1 MAGEWGL
8 GVVLGLAL
16 GGWGSWLFRQP
27 STRLRHRATAKARAR
42 ASDSNPLNTP
52 QLLAWIDSATQGW
65 LILKPDLSI
74 AYINAKAER
83 LLRIPQH
90 TLVRGQQVEDVLRV
104 DLLHEVILSVRQQQ
118 RPQRIEWDM
127 RGDPLEAVVL
137 PGSDEWLL
145 LLLQSRQSLDAQQ
158 QQQERWVSD
167 VAHELKTP
175 LTALMLVSDRLEAA
189 VQGDDTVLV
198 QRLQKEL
205 SRLKVLVDD
214 LLELSRLENSLPM
227 DQSDYE
233 GLILNDVVQNAWSSI
248 RPLAEQRRIHLMMTG
263 EPEAW
268 MRGDQPRLHRAILNL
283 LDNALRYAPDG
294 SAVEVDLQPSGGWWL
309 LAVRDHGQGLS
320 EPDLERMFQR
330 FYRGDPSRA
339 RTTRS
344 GSGLG
349 LAIVQQ
355 IAVNHGGRI
364 QARNQPDGGA
374 SIELLL
380 PRHVHHE
387 QT

>member
-1 MAGEWGL
+1 MASDWSL
-8 GVVLGLAL
+8 GVAL
-16 GGWGSWLFRQP
+16 GVALGWGGNWLVRRRNTF
-27 STRLRHRATAKARAR
+27 SRHRTSSKQREPY
-42 ASDSNPLNTP
+42 PLSTP
-52 QLLAWIDSATQGW
+52 QLLAWIDDATQGW

-83 LLRIPQH
+83 LLRIPH
-90 TLVRGQQVEDVLRV
+90 HALVRGQQFEALSQV
-104 DLLHEVILSVRQQQ
+104 DSIHEAIISVRHQQ
-118 RPQRIEWDM
+118 RPQRIEWNLQ
-127 RGDPLEAVVL
+127 GDPLETVVL
-137 PGSDEWLL
+137 PGSDEWIL
-145 LLLQSRQSLDAQQ
+145 LLLQSRQSLEAQQ

-189 VQGDDTVLV
+189 VSSDDTVLV

-214 LLELSRLENSLPM
+214 LLELSRLQNSLPM
-227 DQSDYE
+227 DNSLYS
-233 GLILNDVVQNAWSSI
+233 GLVLNEVVQSAWSSI
-248 RPLAEQRRIHLMMTG
+248 RPLAEQRNIQLVMTG
-263 EPEAW
+263 EAEAW

-283 LDNALRYAPDG
+283 LDNALRYSPDG
-294 SAVEVDLQPSGGWWL
+294 SQVDVDVQPSGGWWL
-309 LAVRDHGQGLS
+309 LTVRDYGQGLS
-320 EPDLERMFQR
+320 EPDLEKMFQR

-374 SIELLL
+374 CMELLL
-380 PRHVHHE
+380 PRHANGD
-387 QT
+387 QA

>member
-1 MAGEWGL
+1 MASDWSMGVAL
-8 GVVLGLAL
+8 GVAL
-16 GGWGSWLFRQP
+16 GWGGNWLVRRRNTF
-27 STRLRHRATAKARAR
+27 SRHRTSSKQREPY
-42 ASDSNPLNTP
+42 PLSTP
-52 QLLAWIDSATQGW
+52 QLLAWIDDATQGW

-83 LLRIPQH
+83 LLRIPH
-90 TLVRGQQVEDVLRV
+90 HALVRGQQFEALSQV
-104 DLLHEVILSVRQQQ
+104 DSIHEAIISVRHQQ
-118 RPQRIEWDM
+118 RPQRIEWNLQ
-127 RGDPLEAVVL
+127 GDPLETVVL
-137 PGSDEWLL
+137 PGSDEWIL
-145 LLLQSRQSLDAQQ
+145 LLLQSRQSLEAQQ

-189 VQGDDTVLV
+189 VSSDDTVLV

-214 LLELSRLENSLPM
+214 LLELSRLQNSLPM
-227 DQSDYE
+227 DNSLYS
-233 GLILNDVVQNAWSSI
+233 GLVLNEVVQSAWSSI
-248 RPLAEQRRIHLMMTG
+248 RPLAEQRNIQLVMTG
-263 EPEAW
+263 EAEAW

-283 LDNALRYAPDG
+283 LDNALRYSPDG
-294 SAVEVDLQPSGGWWL
+294 SQVDVDVQPSGGWWL
-309 LAVRDHGQGLS
+309 LTVRDYGQGLS
-320 EPDLERMFQR
+320 EPDLEKMFQR

-374 SIELLL
+374 CMELLL
-380 PRHVHHE
+380 PRHANGD
-387 QT
+387 QA

>member
-1 MAGEWGL
+1 MASDWSL
-8 GVVLGLAL
+8 GVAL
-16 GGWGSWLFRQP
+16 GVALGWGGHWLVRRRSTSRRRRANSRQ
-27 STRLRHRATAKARAR
+27 REAY
-42 ASDSNPLNTP
+42 PLSTP
-52 QLLAWIDSATQGW
+52 QLLAWVDDATQGW

-83 LLRIPQH
+83 LLRIPH
-90 TLVRGQQVEDVLRV
+90 HALVRGQQFEDVSQL
-104 DLLHEVILSVRQQQ
+104 DAIHEAIINVRHQQ
-118 RPQRIEWDM
+118 RPQRIEWNLQ
-127 RGDPLEAVVL
+127 GDPLETVVL
-137 PGSDEWLL
+137 PGSDEWML
-145 LLLQSRQSLDAQQ
+145 LLLQSRQSLEAQQ

-189 VQGDDTVLV
+189 VSSDDTVLV
-198 QRLQKEL
+198 LRLQKEL

-227 DQSDYE
+227 DNNHYT
-233 GLILNDVVQNAWSSI
+233 GLVLNEVVQSAWSSI
-248 RPLAEQRRIHLMMTG
+248 RPLAEQRNIQLVMTG

-283 LDNALRYAPDG
+283 LDNALRYSPDG
-294 SAVEVDLQPSGGWWL
+294 SPVEVDIQPSGGWWL
-309 LAVRDHGQGLS
+309 LTVRDYGQGLS
-320 EPDLERMFQR
+320 EPDLEKMFQR

-364 QARNQPDGGA
+364 QARNNPEGGT
-374 SIELLL
+374 SMELLL
-380 PRHVHHE
+380 PRHTNGE